1 MVSLLLVGFVA
12 GLITGISPCILPV
25 LPMVLVAGATGTA
38 PGSRRRRSIAVVIGL
53 VVSFSAITLLG
64 TTVLS
69 ALGLPQDL
77 LRDAGLV
84 LLGLFGLGLL
94 VPAIAELLERPFL
107 RLHAGRH
114 PPSSRGGFVL
124 GLGLGA
130 VFVPCAGPVLA
141 AISVIGATNHLS
153 ITGLLLTLA
162 FAVGAGVPLL
172 AVALAGDA
180 VIDRV
185 RALRDRARGM
195 RIGGGAVLIVMTL
208 AIGLNLTDG
217 LQQDVPGY
225 TSALQSGVEGGRSVQ
240 SQLHSLTG
248 GGSASL
254 MSCTTS
260 STLKECFPAPDFQ
273 GIAAWLNTPGGA
285 PLSIRS
291 LRGKVVLVDFWTYSC
306 INCQRSLPHVEAW
319 YQRYRADGLVVVGVH
334 TPEFAFEHVVS
345 NVRSAVQQ
353 FGITYPVAVD
363 NSYDTW
369 NAYNNEYWP
378 ADYLIDASGEVRYE
392 RFGEGEYGRTEA
404 AIRQLLVDANP
415 QVKLPPATDVPDLT
429 PTELM
434 SPETYLGY
442 SRLQYLAGVT
452 SIQEDAPAT
461 YASPAPSRSAST
473 ACRGPGRSARRRPR
487 RAPMPASSWTSRPGT
502 STSCWA
508 EAAPSRSRSTG
519 GRRGRSTSPASPACT
534 RWCRARPSSRACSS
548 SPPPRGPGIRL
559 HLRLSRR
566 GPPAH
571 PTVGGVTRCPG
582 GRGVAIRTSPAGEGP
597 PATRQMGSVTA

>member
-1 MVSLLLVGFVA
+1 MISLLLVGFVA

-38 PGSRRRRSIAVVIGL
+38 PASRRWRSVAVVVGL
-53 VVSFSAITLLG
+53 VLSFSTITLLG

-69 ALGLPQDL
+69 ALGLPEDL

-94 VPAIAELLERPFL
+94 VPAIAEILERPFL
-107 RLHAGRH
+107 RLHAPR
-114 PPSSRGGFVL
+114 PATSRGGFVL

-153 ITGLLLTLA
+153 FTGLLLTLA
-162 FAVGAGVPLL
+162 FAAGAGVPLL

-185 RALRDRARGM
+185 RALRKRARGM

-225 TSALQSGVEGGRSVQ
+225 TSALQSGVEGGKSVQ

-254 MSCTTS
+254 MSCTMS
-260 STLKECFPAPDFQ
+260 ATLQDCFPAPDFQ

-285 PLSIRS
+285 PLTIKS

-319 YQRYRADGLVVVGVH
+319 YQRYQADGLVVVGVH

-363 NSYDTW
+363 NSYSTW
-369 NAYNNEYWP
+369 NAYGNEYWP
-378 ADYLIDASGEVRYE
+378 ADYLIDASGDVRYE
-392 RFGEGEYGRTEA
+392 SFDEGQYGQTET

-415 QVKLPPATDVPDLT
+415 HVKLPPATDVPDLT
-429 PTELM
+429 PTELT

-452 SIQEDAPAT
+452 SIQDDAPAT
-461 YASPAPSRSAST
+461 YEFPSSITVGEYGLSGRWTIGFEESTAGADARLELDFKAKDVYLVLGGSGTLSLALDGRALGTINVSGIPRLYTLVSGPSEQTGLLVLTASPAV
-473 ACRGPGRSARRRPR
+473 
-487 RAPMPASSWTSRPGT
+487 
-502 STSCWA
+502 
-508 EAAPSRSRSTG
+508 EAYDFTFG
-519 GRRGRSTSPASPACT
+519 
-534 RWCRARPSSRACSS
+534 
-548 SPPPRGPGIRL
+548 
-559 HLRLSRR
+559 
-566 GPPAH
+566 
-571 PTVGGVTRCPG
+571 
-582 GRGVAIRTSPAGEGP
+582 
-597 PATRQMGSVTA
+597 

>member
-1 MVSLLLVGFVA
+1 MIVLLAVGLVA

-38 PGSRRRRSIAVVIGL
+38 PAARRWRSVAVVGGL
-53 VVSFSAITLLG
+53 VLSFSVITLLG
-64 TTVLS
+64 TTALS
-69 ALGLPQDL
+69 SVGLPDDL

-94 VPAIAELLERPFL
+94 VPAIAEILDRPFL
-107 RLHAGRH
+107 RIHAPH
-114 PPSSRGGFVL
+114 PATSRGGFVL

-141 AISVIGATNHLS
+141 AISVIGATDHLS
-153 ITGLLLTLA
+153 FTGLLLTLA

-185 RALRDRARGM
+185 RALRERARGM
-195 RIGGGAVLIVMTL
+195 RIGGGVVLIAMTL

-217 LQQDVPGY
+217 LQQAVPGY
-225 TSALQSGVEGGRSVQ
+225 TSALQNSVEGGKSVQ
-240 SQLHSLTG
+240 SQLRSLTSG
-248 GGSASL
+248 GGSTSL

-260 STLKECFPAPDFQ
+260 ATLQDCFAAPNFQ
-273 GIAAWLNTPGGA
+273 GIAAWIDTPGGA
-285 PLSIRS
+285 PLTIRS

-319 YQRYRADGLVVVGVH
+319 YQRYSADGLVVVGVH

-363 NSYDTW
+363 NDYDTW
-369 NAYNNEYWP
+369 NAYDNEYWP

-392 RFGEGEYGRTEA
+392 SFGEGQYGQTEA
-404 AIRQLLVDANP
+404 AIRQLLVAANP
-415 QVKLPPATDVPDLT
+415 HLKLPSATDVPDLT
-429 PTELM
+429 PTELI

-442 SRLQYLAGVT
+442 SRLQYLAGT
-452 SIQEDAPAT
+452 SAIQDDAPAKYAFPSSIEAGEYGLSGT
-461 YASPAPSRSAST
+461 WTIGSEESTAGANARLELDFQAKDVYLVLGGSGTLSLTLNGRSLGTVDVSGIPRLYTLVSGQSEQTGLLTLAASP
-473 ACRGPGRSARRRPR
+473 
-487 RAPMPASSWTSRPGT
+487 
-502 STSCWA
+502 
-508 EAAPSRSRSTG
+508 
-519 GRRGRSTSPASPACT
+519 
-534 RWCRARPSSRACSS
+534 
-548 SPPPRGPGIRL
+548 
-559 HLRLSRR
+559 
-566 GPPAH
+566 
-571 PTVGGVTRCPG
+571 GVQAYDFTFG
-582 GRGVAIRTSPAGEGP
+582 
-597 PATRQMGSVTA
+597 

>member
-1 MVSLLLVGFVA
+1 MISLLLVGFVA

-38 PGSRRRRSIAVVIGL
+38 PVSRRWRSVAVVVGL
-53 VVSFSAITLLG
+53 VVSFSVITLLG

-69 ALGLPQDL
+69 ALGLPEDL

-94 VPAIAELLERPFL
+94 VPAIAEILERPFL
-107 RLHAGRH
+107 RLHSPQPAT
-114 PPSSRGGFVL
+114 SRGGFIL

-153 ITGLLLTLA
+153 FTGLLLTLA
-162 FAVGAGVPLL
+162 FAAGAGVPLL

-195 RIGGGAVLIVMTL
+195 RIGGGAVLIAMTL

-225 TSALQSGVEGGRSVQ
+225 ASALQNGVEGGKSVQ

-260 STLKECFPAPDFQ
+260 ATLPNCFPAPNFQ
-273 GIAAWLNTPGGA
+273 GIAAWINTPGGA
-285 PLSIRS
+285 PLTIKS

-319 YQRYRADGLVVVGVH
+319 YQLYGTDGLVVVGVH

-345 NVRSAVQQ
+345 NVQSAVQQ
-353 FGITYPVAVD
+353 FGVTYPVAVD
-363 NSYDTW
+363 NNYSTW
-369 NAYNNEYWP
+369 NAYDNEYWP

-392 RFGEGEYGRTEA
+392 AFGEGQYGETET
-404 AIRQLLVDANP
+404 AIRQLLADANP
-415 QVKLPPATDVPDLT
+415 AVKLPPATNVPDLT
-429 PTELM
+429 PSGIM
-434 SPETYLGY
+434 SSETYLGY
-442 SRLQYLAGVT
+442 SRLQYLVGATPV
-452 SIQEDAPAT
+452 EDAAAT
-461 YASPAPSRSAST
+461 YTFPSSI
-473 ACRGPGRSARRRPR
+473 GPGEYGLSGTWTIGSEECTAGADARLELEFQADDVYLVLGGSGTLSLTLNGTAAGTIDVSGIPR
-487 RAPMPASSWTSRPGT
+487 LYTLVSGSSQQSGLLVLTVSPGV
-502 STSCWA
+502 
-508 EAAPSRSRSTG
+508 EAYDFTFG
-519 GRRGRSTSPASPACT
+519 
-534 RWCRARPSSRACSS
+534 
-548 SPPPRGPGIRL
+548 
-559 HLRLSRR
+559 
-566 GPPAH
+566 
-571 PTVGGVTRCPG
+571 
-582 GRGVAIRTSPAGEGP
+582 
-597 PATRQMGSVTA
+597 

>member
-1 MVSLLLVGFVA
+1 MISLLLVGFVA

-38 PGSRRRRSIAVVIGL
+38 PVSRRWRSVAVVVGL
-53 VVSFSAITLLG
+53 VVSFSVITLLG

-69 ALGLPQDL
+69 ALGLPEDL

-94 VPAIAELLERPFL
+94 VPAIAEILERPFL
-107 RLHAGRH
+107 RLHSPQPAT
-114 PPSSRGGFVL
+114 SRGGFIL

-153 ITGLLLTLA
+153 FTGLLLTLA
-162 FAVGAGVPLL
+162 FAAGAGVPLL

-195 RIGGGAVLIVMTL
+195 RIGGGAVLIAMTL

-225 TSALQSGVEGGRSVQ
+225 ASALQNGVEGGKSVQ

-260 STLKECFPAPDFQ
+260 ATLPNCFPAPNFQ
-273 GIAAWLNTPGGA
+273 GIAAWINTPGGA
-285 PLSIRS
+285 PLTIKS

-319 YQRYRADGLVVVGVH
+319 YHLYGTDGLVVVGVH

-345 NVRSAVQQ
+345 NVQSAVQQ
-353 FGITYPVAVD
+353 FGVTYPVAVD
-363 NSYDTW
+363 NNYSTW
-369 NAYNNEYWP
+369 NAYDNEYWP

-392 RFGEGEYGRTEA
+392 AFGEGQYGETET
-404 AIRQLLVDANP
+404 AIRQLLADANP
-415 QVKLPPATDVPDLT
+415 AVKLPPATNVPDLT
-429 PTELM
+429 PSGIM
-434 SPETYLGY
+434 SSETYLGY
-442 SRLQYLAGVT
+442 SRLQYLVGATPV
-452 SIQEDAPAT
+452 EDAAAT
-461 YASPAPSRSAST
+461 YTFPSSI
-473 ACRGPGRSARRRPR
+473 GPGEYGLSGTWTIGSEECTAGADARLELEFQADDVYLVLGGSGTLSLTLNGTAAGTIDVSGVPR
-487 RAPMPASSWTSRPGT
+487 LYTLVSGSSQQSGLLVLTVSPGV
-502 STSCWA
+502 
-508 EAAPSRSRSTG
+508 EAYDFTFG
-519 GRRGRSTSPASPACT
+519 
-534 RWCRARPSSRACSS
+534 
-548 SPPPRGPGIRL
+548 
-559 HLRLSRR
+559 
-566 GPPAH
+566 
-571 PTVGGVTRCPG
+571 
-582 GRGVAIRTSPAGEGP
+582 
-597 PATRQMGSVTA
+597 

>member
-1 MVSLLLVGFVA
+1 MISLLLVGLLA

-25 LPMVLVAGATGTA
+25 LPIVLVAGATGTA
-38 PGSRRRRSIAVVIGL
+38 PSSRRWRSVAVVGGL
-53 VVSFSAITLLG
+53 VASFSFITLLG

-94 VPAIAELLERPFL
+94 VPAIAEILERPFL
-107 RLHAGRH
+107 RLHA
-114 PPSSRGGFVL
+114 PQPATSRGGFVL

-141 AISVIGATNHLS
+141 AITVIGATHQLS
-153 ITGLLLTLA
+153 FSGLLLTVA
-162 FAVGAGVPLL
+162 FAVGSGVPLL

-195 RIGGGAVLIVMTL
+195 RIAGGAVLVVMTL
-208 AIGLNLTDG
+208 AIALNLTDG

-225 TSALQSGVEGGRSVQ
+225 TSALQSSLEGGKSVQ
-240 SQLHSLTG
+240 SQLQSLTRG
-248 GGSASL
+248 GGAAL

-260 STLKECFPAPDFQ
+260 ATLADCFPAPDFH
-273 GIAAWLNTPGGA
+273 GISAWLNTPGGA
-285 PLSIRS
+285 PLTIKS

-319 YQRYRADGLVVVGVH
+319 YQRYQSDGLIVVGVH

-345 NVRSAVQQ
+345 NVQSAVQQ

-363 NSYDTW
+363 NDYSTW
-369 NAYNNEYWP
+369 NAYGNEYWP

-392 RFGEGEYGRTEA
+392 SFGEGQYGVTES
-404 AIRQLLVDANP
+404 AIRELLQDAHP
-415 QVKLPPATDVPDLT
+415 ALKLPPATGVPDLT
-429 PTELM
+429 PTATEII

-442 SRLQYLAGVT
+442 TRLQYLAGATPV
-452 SIQEDAPAT
+452 QDAPAT
-461 YASPAPSRSAST
+461 YAFPSSISLGEYGLSGTWTIGSEQSTAGADARLELDFQADDVYLVLGGSGTLSLTLNGKALPAIDVTGIPRLYTLVSGQSDAAGLLVLSAS
-473 ACRGPGRSARRRPR
+473 PGV
-487 RAPMPASSWTSRPGT
+487 
-502 STSCWA
+502 
-508 EAAPSRSRSTG
+508 EAYDFTFG
-519 GRRGRSTSPASPACT
+519 
-534 RWCRARPSSRACSS
+534 
-548 SPPPRGPGIRL
+548 
-559 HLRLSRR
+559 
-566 GPPAH
+566 
-571 PTVGGVTRCPG
+571 
-582 GRGVAIRTSPAGEGP
+582 
-597 PATRQMGSVTA
+597 

>member
-1 MVSLLLVGFVA
+1 MISLLLVGFVA

-25 LPMVLVAGATGTA
+25 LPIVLVAGATGTA
-38 PGSRRRRSIAVVIGL
+38 PVSRRWRSVAVVVGL
-53 VVSFSAITLLG
+53 VVSFSVITLLG

-69 ALGLPQDL
+69 ALGLPEDL

-94 VPAIAELLERPFL
+94 VPAIAEILERPFL
-107 RLHAGRH
+107 RLHSPQPAT
-114 PPSSRGGFVL
+114 SRGGFIL

-153 ITGLLLTLA
+153 FTGLLLTVA
-162 FAVGAGVPLL
+162 FAAGAGVPLL

-195 RIGGGAVLIVMTL
+195 RIGGGAVLIAMTL

-225 TSALQSGVEGGRSVQ
+225 TSALQNGVEGGKSVQ

-260 STLKECFPAPDFQ
+260 ATLPNCFPAPNFQ
-273 GIAAWLNTPGGA
+273 GIAAWINTPGGA
-285 PLSIRS
+285 PLTIKS

-319 YQRYRADGLVVVGVH
+319 YQLYGTDGLVVVGVH

-345 NVRSAVQQ
+345 NVQSAVQQ
-353 FGITYPVAVD
+353 FGVTYPVAVD
-363 NSYDTW
+363 NNYSTW
-369 NAYNNEYWP
+369 NAYENEYWP

-392 RFGEGEYGRTEA
+392 AFGEGQYGETET
-404 AIRQLLVDANP
+404 AIRQLLADANP
-415 QVKLPPATDVPDLT
+415 AAELPPTTNVPDLT
-429 PTELM
+429 PSGIM
-434 SPETYLGY
+434 SSETYLGY
-442 SRLQYLAGVT
+442 SRLEYFVGANPV
-452 SIQEDAPAT
+452 EDAPAT
-461 YASPAPSRSAST
+461 YTFPSSIGPGEYGLSGTWTIGSEEST
-473 ACRGPGRSARRRPR
+473 AGADARLELEFQADDVYLVLGGSGTLSLTLNGTAAGTIDVSGIPRLYTLVSGSSQQSGLLVLTVSPGV
-487 RAPMPASSWTSRPGT
+487 
-502 STSCWA
+502 
-508 EAAPSRSRSTG
+508 EAYDFTFG
-519 GRRGRSTSPASPACT
+519 
-534 RWCRARPSSRACSS
+534 
-548 SPPPRGPGIRL
+548 
-559 HLRLSRR
+559 
-566 GPPAH
+566 
-571 PTVGGVTRCPG
+571 
-582 GRGVAIRTSPAGEGP
+582 
-597 PATRQMGSVTA
+597 

>member
-1 MVSLLLVGFVA
+1 MVSLLLVGIVA

-107 RLHAGRH
+107 RLHPGRH
-114 PPSSRGGFVL
+114 PPSSRGGFLL

-153 ITGLLLTLA
+153 IMGLLLTLA

-172 AVALAGDA
+172 AVALGGDA
-180 VIDRV
+180 IIDRV
-185 RALRDRARGM
+185 RALRDRARGL

-273 GIAAWLNTPGGA
+273 GIAAWLNTPGGT

-291 LRGKVVLVDFWTYSC
+291 LRVKVVLVDFWTYSC

-319 YQRYRADGLVVVGVH
+319 YQRYQADGLVVVGVH

-363 NSYDTW
+363 NGYDTW

-378 ADYLIDASGEVRYE
+378 ADYLIDAAGEVRYE
-392 RFGEGEYGRTEA
+392 RFGEGDYGATEA
-404 AIRQLLVDANP
+404 AIRQLLTDANP
-415 QVKLPPATDVPDLT
+415 QAKLPPATDVPDLT

-442 SRLQYLAGVT
+442 SRLEYLAGVT
-452 SIQEDAPAT
+452 SVQEDAPAT
-461 YASPAPSRSAST
+461 YSFPGSIVVGEYGLSGTWTVGSEESTAGADARLELDFEARDVYLVLGGSGTLSLTLDGKPAGTIDVSGVPRLYTLVSGPSEHSGLLVLAASP
-473 ACRGPGRSARRRPR
+473 
-487 RAPMPASSWTSRPGT
+487 
-502 STSCWA
+502 
-508 EAAPSRSRSTG
+508 
-519 GRRGRSTSPASPACT
+519 
-534 RWCRARPSSRACSS
+534 
-548 SPPPRGPGIRL
+548 
-559 HLRLSRR
+559 
-566 GPPAH
+566 
-571 PTVGGVTRCPG
+571 GVQAYDFTFG
-582 GRGVAIRTSPAGEGP
+582 
-597 PATRQMGSVTA
+597 

>member
-1 MVSLLLVGFVA
+1 MLSLLLVGFVA

-38 PGSRRRRSIAVVIGL
+38 PGSRRWRSVAVVVGL
-53 VVSFSAITLLG
+53 VVSFSVITLLG

-94 VPAIAELLERPFL
+94 VPAIAEILERPFL
-107 RLHAGRH
+107 RLHAARAAT
-114 PPSSRGGFVL
+114 SRGGLVL

-153 ITGLLLTLA
+153 FTGLLVTLA
-162 FAVGAGVPLL
+162 FAAGAGVPLL

-185 RALRDRARGM
+185 RALRERARGM

-208 AIGLNLTDG
+208 AIGLNLTDA

-225 TSALQSGVEGGRSVQ
+225 TSALQSSVEGGRSVQ

-260 STLKECFPAPDFQ
+260 PTLRECFPAPDFQ

-285 PLSIRS
+285 PLTIRS

-306 INCQRSLPHVEAW
+306 INCQRSLPYVEAW
-319 YQRYRADGLVVVGVH
+319 YQRYQADGLVVVGVH

-369 NAYNNEYWP
+369 NAYSNEYWP
-378 ADYLIDASGEVRYE
+378 ADYLIDASGNVRYE
-392 RFGEGEYGRTEA
+392 SFGEGEYGQTEIA
-404 AIRQLLVDANP
+404 LRQLLVDANP

-429 PTELM
+429 PTEPM

-442 SRLQYLAGVT
+442 SRLEYLAGVT
-452 SIQEDAPAT
+452 SVQDGAPAT
-461 YASPAPSRSAST
+461 YAFPNSIVVGEYGLSGTWTIGSEEATAGADARLELDFEARDVYLVLGGSGTLSLSLNGRAAGTIDVSGVPRLYTLVSGPSEQSSLLALSAS
-473 ACRGPGRSARRRPR
+473 
-487 RAPMPASSWTSRPGT
+487 
-502 STSCWA
+502 
-508 EAAPSRSRSTG
+508 
-519 GRRGRSTSPASPACT
+519 
-534 RWCRARPSSRACSS
+534 
-548 SPPPRGPGIRL
+548 PGIQAYDFTF
-559 HLRLSRR
+559 
-566 GPPAH
+566 G
-571 PTVGGVTRCPG
+571 
-582 GRGVAIRTSPAGEGP
+582 
-597 PATRQMGSVTA
+597 

>member
-1 MVSLLLVGFVA
+1 MISLLLVGFVA
-12 GLITGISPCILPV
+12 GLLTGISPCILPV
-25 LPMVLVAGATGTA
+25 LPMVLVAGATGTVPA
-38 PGSRRRRSIAVVIGL
+38 SRRWRSVAVVVGL
-53 VVSFSAITLLG
+53 VLSFSTITLLG

-69 ALGLPQDL
+69 ALGLPEDL

-84 LLGLFGLGLL
+84 LLGLFGLSLL
-94 VPAIAELLERPFL
+94 VPAIAEILERPFL
-107 RLHAGRH
+107 RLHAPR
-114 PPSSRGGFVL
+114 PATSRGGFVL

-153 ITGLLLTLA
+153 FTGLLLTLA
-162 FAVGAGVPLL
+162 FAAGAGVPLL
-172 AVALAGDA
+172 AAALAGDA

-185 RALRDRARGM
+185 RALRERARGM

-225 TSALQSGVEGGRSVQ
+225 TSALQSSVEGGKSVQ

-260 STLKECFPAPDFQ
+260 ATLQDCFPAPDFQ

-285 PLSIRS
+285 PLTIKS

-319 YQRYRADGLVVVGVH
+319 YQRYQADGLVVVGVH

-345 NVRSAVQQ
+345 NVRSAVLQ

-363 NSYDTW
+363 NRYSTW
-369 NAYNNEYWP
+369 NAYGNEYWP

-392 RFGEGEYGRTEA
+392 SFGEGQYGQTET
-404 AIRQLLVDANP
+404 AIRQLLVDAKP
-415 QVKLPPATDVPDLT
+415 HVKLPPATDVPDLT
-429 PTELM
+429 PTELT

-452 SIQEDAPAT
+452 SIQDDAPARYEFPSSIT
-461 YASPAPSRSAST
+461 VGEYGLSGMWTIGSEESTAGADARLELDFEAKDVYLVLGGSGTLSLALDGRALGTIDVSGIARLYTLVSGPSEQTGLLVLTVSPAV
-473 ACRGPGRSARRRPR
+473 
-487 RAPMPASSWTSRPGT
+487 
-502 STSCWA
+502 
-508 EAAPSRSRSTG
+508 EAYDFTFG
-519 GRRGRSTSPASPACT
+519 
-534 RWCRARPSSRACSS
+534 
-548 SPPPRGPGIRL
+548 
-559 HLRLSRR
+559 
-566 GPPAH
+566 
-571 PTVGGVTRCPG
+571 
-582 GRGVAIRTSPAGEGP
+582 
-597 PATRQMGSVTA
+597 

>member
-1 MVSLLLVGFVA
+1 MISLLLVGFVA

-25 LPMVLVAGATGTA
+25 LPLVLVAGATGTA
-38 PGSRRRRSIAVVIGL
+38 PASRRRRSVAVVAGL
-53 VVSFSAITLLG
+53 VVSFSVITLVG

-69 ALGLPQDL
+69 ALGLPADL

-94 VPAIAELLERPFL
+94 VPAIAEILERPFL
-107 RLHAGRH
+107 RLHAPR
-114 PPSSRGGFVL
+114 PATSRGGLVL

-153 ITGLLLTLA
+153 LTGLLLTLA
-162 FAVGAGVPLL
+162 FATGAGVPLL

-185 RALRDRARGM
+185 RALRGRVRGM

-225 TSALQSGVEGGRSVQ
+225 TSALQSGVEGGSSVQ

-248 GGSASL
+248 GGSTSL
-254 MSCTTS
+254 MSCTTTA
-260 STLKECFPAPDFQ
+260 TLKDCFPAPSFQ
-273 GIAAWLNTPGGA
+273 GITAWLDTPGGA
-285 PLSIRS
+285 PLTIRS

-319 YQRYRADGLVVVGVH
+319 YRRYAADGLVVVGVH

-345 NVRSAVQQ
+345 NVRSAVRQ

-369 NAYNNEYWP
+369 NAYGNEYWP
-378 ADYLIDASGEVRYE
+378 ADYLIDASGQVRYE
-392 RFGEGEYGRTEA
+392 SFGEGGYGQTEA

-415 QVKLPPATDVPDLT
+415 QVKLPLATDVPDLT
-429 PTELM
+429 PTELT

-442 SRLQYLAGVT
+442 SRLQYLAGVA
-452 SIQEDAPAT
+452 SIHDDAPAT
-461 YASPAPSRSAST
+461 YAFPGSIALGEYGLAGTWTIGSEEATAGADARLELDFQARDVYLVLGGSGALTLTLKGRPAGTIDVSGVPRLYTLVSGQSQRSGVLVLA
-473 ACRGPGRSARRRPR
+473 
-487 RAPMPASSWTSRPGT
+487 
-502 STSCWA
+502 
-508 EAAPSRSRSTG
+508 
-519 GRRGRSTSPASPACT
+519 ASP
-534 RWCRARPSSRACSS
+534 
-548 SPPPRGPGIRL
+548 GIEAYDFTF
-559 HLRLSRR
+559 
-566 GPPAH
+566 G
-571 PTVGGVTRCPG
+571 
-582 GRGVAIRTSPAGEGP
+582 
-597 PATRQMGSVTA
+597 

>member
-1 MVSLLLVGFVA
+1 MLSLLLVGFVA

-25 LPMVLVAGATGTA
+25 LPMVLVAGATGAGTA
-38 PGSRRRRSIAVVIGL
+38 SRRWRSVAVVVGL
-53 VVSFSAITLLG
+53 VVSFSVITLLG

-94 VPAIAELLERPFL
+94 VPAIAEILERPFL
-107 RLHAGRH
+107 RLHAPR
-114 PPSSRGGFVL
+114 PATSRGGFVL

-153 ITGLLLTLA
+153 FTGLMLTLA
-162 FAVGAGVPLL
+162 FAAGAGVPLL

-185 RALRDRARGM
+185 RALRERARGM
-195 RIGGGAVLIVMTL
+195 RIGGGAVLIVMTI

-248 GGSASL
+248 GGSAAL

-260 STLKECFPAPDFQ
+260 STLKDCFPAPAFQ
-273 GIAAWLNTPGGA
+273 GIGAWLNTPGGA
-285 PLSIRS
+285 PLTIRS

-353 FGITYPVAVD
+353 FGITYPVAID
-363 NSYDTW
+363 NNYDTW
-369 NAYNNEYWP
+369 NAYSNEYWP
-378 ADYLIDASGEVRYE
+378 ADYLIDAAGEVRYE
-392 RFGEGEYGRTEA
+392 SFGEGEYGETEA

-415 QVKLPPATDVPDLT
+415 HLKLPPATDVPNLT
-429 PTELM
+429 PTEVM

-442 SRLQYLAGVT
+442 SRLEYLAGVT
-452 SIQEDAPAT
+452 SILDGAPAT
-461 YASPAPSRSAST
+461 YAFPSSIVVGEYGLSGTWTIGPEESTAGADARLELDFEAKDVYLVLGGSGTLSLTLNGRAAGTIDVSGIPRLYTLVSGQSAQSGLLVLSAS
-473 ACRGPGRSARRRPR
+473 PGVQAYDF
-487 RAPMPASSWTSRPGT
+487 TFG
-502 STSCWA
+502 
-508 EAAPSRSRSTG
+508 
-519 GRRGRSTSPASPACT
+519 
-534 RWCRARPSSRACSS
+534 
-548 SPPPRGPGIRL
+548 
-559 HLRLSRR
+559 
-566 GPPAH
+566 
-571 PTVGGVTRCPG
+571 
-582 GRGVAIRTSPAGEGP
+582 
-597 PATRQMGSVTA
+597 

>member
-1 MVSLLLVGFVA
+1 MLTLLLVGFVA

-25 LPMVLVAGATGTA
+25 LPIVLVAGATGTA
-38 PGSRRRRSIAVVIGL
+38 PPSRRWRSVAVVAGL
-53 VVSFSAITLLG
+53 VVSFSVITLLG
-64 TTVLS
+64 TTLLS

-107 RLHAGRH
+107 RLHAARA
-114 PPSSRGGFVL
+114 PTSRGGLVL

-153 ITGLLLTLA
+153 FTGLLLTLA
-162 FAVGAGVPLL
+162 FAAGAGVPLL

-185 RALRDRARGM
+185 RALRGRARGM

-225 TSALQSGVEGGRSVQ
+225 TSALQDSVEGGRSVQ

-248 GGSASL
+248 GGSAAL

-260 STLKECFPAPDFQ
+260 ATLKECFPAPDFQ

-285 PLSIRS
+285 PLTIRS
-291 LRGKVVLVDFWTYSC
+291 LRGRVVLVDFWTYSC

-319 YQRYRADGLVVVGVH
+319 YQRYEADGLVVVGVH
-334 TPEFAFEHVVS
+334 TPEFAFEHVIS

-353 FGITYPVAVD
+353 QGITYPVAVD

-369 NAYNNEYWP
+369 NAYSNEYWP

-392 RFGEGEYGRTEA
+392 SFGEGEYGRTET
-404 AIRQLLVDANP
+404 AIRQLLVDARS
-415 QVKLPPATDVPDLT
+415 QLKLPPATDVPDLT
-429 PTELM
+429 PTEPI

-452 SIQEDAPAT
+452 TIREGAPAT
-461 YASPAPSRSAST
+461 YAFPSSIVAGEYGLSGTWTIGSEDSEAGADARLELDFEARDVYLVLGGSGTLSLTLNGRAAGTIDVAGVPRLYTLVSGPSEQSSLLVLSAS
-473 ACRGPGRSARRRPR
+473 PGVQAYDF
-487 RAPMPASSWTSRPGT
+487 TFG
-502 STSCWA
+502 
-508 EAAPSRSRSTG
+508 
-519 GRRGRSTSPASPACT
+519 
-534 RWCRARPSSRACSS
+534 
-548 SPPPRGPGIRL
+548 
-559 HLRLSRR
+559 
-566 GPPAH
+566 
-571 PTVGGVTRCPG
+571 
-582 GRGVAIRTSPAGEGP
+582 
-597 PATRQMGSVTA
+597 